1 MIELAAILLL
11 ALDRPLGG
19 GTANIITRFDTD
31 DVRAIPAVFLGSAET
46 IPPVEWFLDGDGL
59 LAPLAVSRFVPR
71 PLDND
76 PPGIAR
82 GEYPIG
88 HQGVDKP
95 VFFRGV
101 IHTSPPRE
109 VRLLLF
115 PPDYFDSKWKQL
127 AESGLPICLS
137 GELPHLRTL
146 LERHG
151 IRWQEA
157 DLAKPETIDR
167 NGLFICQ
174 LDRSGQV
181 PYPGM
186 AKWVAVFDT
195 ESLAFNRFLESSWQ
209 DRLVVFE
216 GPISSFADEPP
227 TQQLL
232 FQLIDLP

>member
-31 DVRAIPAVFLGSAET
+31 EVRAIPAVFLGSADT
-46 IPPVEWFLDGDGL
+46 IPPVEWYLDGDGL
-59 LAPLAVSRFVPR
+59 LASLAVSRFVPR

-115 PPDYFDSKWKQL
+115 PPDHFDAKWKQL
-127 AESGLPICLS
+127 AESELPIRLS
-137 GELPHLRTL
+137 GELPGLRTL
-146 LERHG
+146 LDRHG
-151 IRWQEA
+151 VHWQEA

-167 NGLFICQ
+167 NGLLVCQ
-174 LDRSGQV
+174 LNGSDRV

-195 ESLAFNRFLESSWQ
+195 ESLGFSRFFESVWQ

-216 GPISSFADEPP
+216 GPISSFADEPL